1 MENPVVTMNSENR
14 VLARQK
20 DHFARINAE
29 LGKALRSRVG
39 LIEDI
44 EKHTLLGEGKRLRPL
59 LFVLS
64 SQLCGYRGEDVF
76 RASTIFEYIHAASL
90 LHDDVIDNANIRRR
104 KPSAN
109 HIWGN
114 HSAVLEGDYLF
125 SKAMSIAVNVN
136 NLSFLR
142 RLTDATLQMT
152 EGQILESIHTND
164 WETSKEV
171 YMDVIVAKTASLIS
185 AACACGAIISD
196 SKDWAAQSL
205 GEFGLNLGIAFQLM
219 DDLLDY
225 TASPDVLGKPVGKDL
240 REGKITLPLIYTLS
254 RLEKDERR
262 GAERLFETG
271 REEDRGDLV
280 ELVRGKGALDEI
292 RGEARVCMER
302 AATCLSAF
310 PESSVKRDLLDLN
323 QYVVERAY

>member
-1 MENPVVTMNSENR
+1 MNSENR
-14 VLARQK
+14 VLAKQK
-20 DHFARINAE
+20 DYFARINAE

-44 EKHTLLGEGKRLRPL
+44 EKHTLLGEGKRFRPL

-64 SQLCGYRGEDVF
+64 SQLCGYREEDVF
-76 RASTIFEYIHAASL
+76 RASTVFEYIHAASL

-125 SKAMSIAVNVN
+125 SKALSIAVNVN

-152 EGQILESIHTND
+152 EGQILESIHTNN

-171 YMDVIVAKTASLIS
+171 YMDVIVAKTAALIS
-185 AACACGAIISD
+185 AACACGAIISG
-196 SKDWAAQSL
+196 SKDWAVQSL

-219 DDLLDY
+219 DDFLDY
-225 TASPDVLGKPVGKDL
+225 TASQDVLGKPVGKDL

-254 RLEKDERR
+254 RLEEDERR
-262 GAERLFETG
+262 GAERVFRTG
-271 REEDRGDLV
+271 REEDRENLV
-280 ELVRGKGALDEI
+280 ELVRGKGALNDI
-292 RGEARVCMER
+292 RDEARVYTKR
-302 AATCLSAF
+302 AATCLSPF

-323 QYVVERAY
+323 QYVVERTY